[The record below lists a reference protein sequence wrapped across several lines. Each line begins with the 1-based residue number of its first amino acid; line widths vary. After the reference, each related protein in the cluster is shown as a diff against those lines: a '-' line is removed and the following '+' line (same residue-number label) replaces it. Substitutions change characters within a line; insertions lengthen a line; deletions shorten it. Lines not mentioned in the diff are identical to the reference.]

1 MAYGSTQQ
9 NYAGPVNPGDMVVQ
23 NNTVSPGIAALLRK
37 ENRRGA
43 QGIIQLPEASKPAPD
58 FYNQALM
65 NVQDQIQ
72 GQANTLNAMAPDGER
87 LAYINEQEAGILK
100 LLGGAGEPVN
110 PTGIPSFYTTG
121 GGQYG
126 GYSRDRSGAK
136 AAYDRSQADSAKKES
151 RVSQDLIDAMSSREK
166 SGSVYTDPAKEDA
179 REFVPMVA
187 GGIGAAEFED
197 DKDISNNFAQQ
208 AIINSYIAGATD
220 QMGGKDY
227 TIGDSA
233 IKGLNAL
240 KGQANKTLFS
250 SDYNKMFNEGLE
262 EAELRKEGIFGLDY
276 TTDDGKKLKYAL
288 GGGTSGISDF
298 FQGLGDLSIL
308 GQLKKFM
315 PGKNFDDM
323 SFEERLAVYDKMKAQ
338 KARQDMLDSRE
349 DKAQTSSESSDN
361 GDGEDDADEDEI
373 DFFDYARRFRQ
384 PMDYQSILDRAF
396 KGSTDGALLES
407 YKEAMERAT
416 A

>member
-43 QGIIQLPEASKPAPD
+43 QGIIQLPEVSKPAPD

-126 GYSRDRSGAK
+126 GYSSDRSGAK
-136 AAYDRSQADSAKKES
+136 AAYEKSQADSAKKES

-166 SGSVYTDPAKEDA
+166 SGSVYTDPVKKDA
-179 REFVPMVA
+179 IEFVPMVA

-208 AIINSYIAGATD
+208 ALINAYIKGSAD

-233 IKGLNAL
+233 LKGLNAL
-240 KGQANKTLFS
+240 KGQANKTFFS

-262 EAELRKEGIFGLDY
+262 EAGLRKEGILGLDF

-288 GGGTSGISDF
+288 GGGTSGVSDF
-298 FQGLGDLSIL
+298 FQGLGDMSIM
-308 GQLKKFM
+308 KKLADLL
-315 PGKNFDDM
+315 PGKKIEDL
-323 SFEERLAVYDKMKAQ
+323 SFEERLALYDKMKAQ
-338 KARQDMLDSRE
+338 KAREDFLSSRE
-349 DKAQTSSESSDN
+349 RPKTTTSTTEESSEEE
-361 GDGEDDADEDEI
+361 DGDEDEI

>member
-43 QGIIQLPEASKPAPD
+43 QGIIQLPEVSKPAPD

-121 GGQYG
+121 GGKYG

-136 AAYDRSQADSAKKES
+136 AAYDKSQADSAKKES
-151 RVSQDLIDAMSSREK
+151 RVSQDLVDAMNNREK

-179 REFVPMVA
+179 IEFVPMVA

-208 AIINSYIAGATD
+208 ALINAYITGSAD

-240 KGQANKTLFS
+240 RGQANNTFFS
-250 SDYNKMFNEGLE
+250 SDFNKMFNEGLE
-262 EAELRKEGIFGLDY
+262 EAGLRKEGILGLDY
-276 TTDDGKKLKYAL
+276 TTDDGKKLNYAL
-288 GGGTSGISDF
+288 GGGSSGIGDF
-298 FQGLGDLSIL
+298 FGAMADNSVLAMLLGFL
-308 GQLKKFM
+308 
-315 PGKNFDDM
+315 PGDSYDDM
-323 SFEERLAVYDKMKAQ
+323 SFDQRLKAYDNRLANQ
-338 KARQDMLDSRE
+338 ARQDFLSSRE
-349 DKAQTSSESSDN
+349 TPKTTTSTTEESSEEE
-361 GDGEDDADEDEI
+361 DGDEDEI
-373 DFFDYARRFRQ
+373 DFFDYARRLRQ

>member
-43 QGIIQLPEASKPAPD
+43 QGIIQLPEVSKPAPD

-121 GGQYG
+121 GGKYG

-136 AAYDRSQADSAKKES
+136 AAYDKSQAESNKKES

-250 SDYNKMFNEGLE
+250 SDYNKMFNEALE

>member
-187 GGIGAAEFED
+187 GGIGAAEFAD
-197 DKDISNNFAQQ
+197 DENISNNFAQQ
-208 AIINSYIAGATD
+208 ALINAYITGSAD

-233 IKGLNAL
+233 LKGLNAL
-240 KGQANKTLFS
+240 KGQANNTIFS
-250 SDYNKMFNEGLE
+250 SDYNKMFNQGLE
-262 EAELRKEGIFGLDY
+262 EAGLRKESVLGFDY
-276 TTDDGKKLKYAL
+276 TTDDGKRLKYAL
-288 GGGTSGISDF
+288 GGGSSGIGSFAKMIADNSM
-298 FQGLGDLSIL
+298 LTKLLDLLPGDSY
-308 GQLKKFM
+308 
-315 PGKNFDDM
+315 DDM
-323 SFEERLAVYDKMKAQ
+323 SFDQRLKAYDNMLAQ
-338 KARQDMLDSRE
+338 KARQDFLSSKE
-349 DKAQTSSESSDN
+349 GPKTTTSTTEESSEEE
-361 GDGEDDADEDEI
+361 DGDEDEI